1 VDATVT
7 PVRVLREGA
16 LPSRFIDATMAMRS
30 RKRWFGRARIKKD

>member
-16 LPSRFIDATMAMRS
+16 LPANFIDATMAMRA
-30 RKRWFGRARIKKD
+30 RKRWFGRSRPKS